1 MKDDKKAK
9 TAGHLFAHHADDHLS
24 HADDDDSTTT
34 TTNNG
39 DFEDESEG
47 LSTSMGKAETK
58 ETKEE
63 KRETDRLEGA
73 STHAGYL
80 PPLGPNGQGTP
91 TKWRNR
97 ALAIFGRAVGVGD
110 ARYRVLSHEKRF
122 AQSMCRVRRAVL
134 KAKK

>member
-1 MKDDKKAK
+1 MND
-9 TAGHLFAHHADDHLS
+9 GGLEEESEGL
-24 HADDDDSTTT
+24 
-34 TTNNG
+34 
-39 DFEDESEG
+39 SEG
-47 LSTSMGKAETK
+47 LSTSMGKAETT

-63 KRETDRLEGA
+63 EKGA
-73 STHAGYL
+73 SDGTHAGYL
-80 PPLGPNGQGTP
+80 PPLGPNGEGTP

-134 KAKK
+134 KAKR